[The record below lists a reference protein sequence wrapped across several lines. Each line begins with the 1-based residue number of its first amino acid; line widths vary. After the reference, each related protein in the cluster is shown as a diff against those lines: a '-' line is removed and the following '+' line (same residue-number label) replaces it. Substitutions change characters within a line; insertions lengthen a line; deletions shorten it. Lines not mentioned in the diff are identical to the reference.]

1 MFQETAPLSAPAKW
15 QAYQSTSRRSEKV
28 VSFQQ
33 FCGRNATTMSAP
45 WASLT
50 QRREGSI
57 LVLLVI
63 ASGIAGFLL
72 GRFFRGY
79 AVVPATILIMVPA
92 GYLGH
97 EQGFATGMTAFVVSA
112 MVMQVFYF
120 AIVVTSML
128 IESLSVIDRV
138 QSEASPQL
146 PESRTAF

>member
-1 MFQETAPLSAPAKW
+1 M
-15 QAYQSTSRRSEKV
+15 
-28 VSFQQ
+28 VS
-33 FCGRNATTMSAP
+33 
-45 WASLT
+45 L
-50 QRREGSI
+50 I
-57 LVLLVI
+57 I
-63 ASGIAGFLL
+63 ASGIAGLLL

-92 GYLGH
+92 WYLGY
-97 EQGFATGMTAFVVSA
+97 EQGFAMGVTAFIVSA

-120 AIVVTSML
+120 AIVVTHML

>member
-1 MFQETAPLSAPAKW
+1 M
-15 QAYQSTSRRSEKV
+15 
-28 VSFQQ
+28 
-33 FCGRNATTMSAP
+33 
-45 WASLT
+45 
-50 QRREGSI
+50 
-57 LVLLVI
+57 VLLII
-63 ASGIAGFLL
+63 ASGIAGVIL
-72 GRFFRGY
+72 GRFFRGFL
-79 AVVPATILIMVPA
+79 VIPATILIMVPA

-97 EQGFATGMTAFVVSA
+97 EQGFANGVTAFVVSA

>member
-1 MFQETAPLSAPAKW
+1 M
-15 QAYQSTSRRSEKV
+15 
-28 VSFQQ
+28 
-33 FCGRNATTMSAP
+33 
-45 WASLT
+45 
-50 QRREGSI
+50 
-57 LVLLVI
+57 VLLII
-63 ASGIAGFLL
+63 ASGIAGSLS

-97 EQGFATGMTAFVVSA
+97 EQGFATGVTAFIVSA

-120 AIVVTSML
+120 AIVVTHML

-146 PESRTAF
+146 PEIMNSRSAKSSAAKAGECCGFRRIAVRRNFFKFHLLDTCS

>member
-33 FCGRNATTMSAP
+33 FCGKNATTSVP
-45 WASLT
+45 WTSLT

-57 LVLLVI
+57 LVLLII

-97 EQGFATGMTAFVVSA
+97 EQGFATGVTAFVVSA

-120 AIVVTSML
+120 AIVVTHML

>member
-1 MFQETAPLSAPAKW
+1 LDVA
-15 QAYQSTSRRSEKV
+15 
-28 VSFQQ
+28 
-33 FCGRNATTMSAP
+33 
-45 WASLT
+45 

-57 LVLLVI
+57 LVLLII

-79 AVVPATILIMVPA
+79 AVVPTTILIMVPA

-97 EQGFATGMTAFVVSA
+97 EQGFATGVTAFVVSA

-120 AIVVTSML
+120 AIVVTHML